1 MKKNKLDTNI
11 KEKFGQRKIAPSA
24 NAWERLSL
32 QLDLQ
37 PKQKKKGW
45 FWFASSAASV
55 LILFSLGLYTFSSDS
70 LENIPTK
77 EIIVNQE
84 IDTVQILN
92 KIEAIFK
99 DAPVENALVK
109 SEKKENRTKMNSKVI
124 AVKKINIILPK
135 KVVIQNIISKNNE
148 TTAVANVNKKNTFI
162 LPIKEVS
169 KGEDFTNGNSRI
181 KVNASD
187 LLYAVLNEP
196 IVEEEALKN
205 NMSSA
210 ALLKMIK
217 IELKKSNLKV
227 DPKIILAEVESTI
240 KNDIFQNNFLKS
252 LKARITDIATAVAS
266 RND

>member
-1 MKKNKLDTNI
+1 MKKDKLDNNV
-11 KEKFGQRKIAPSA
+11 KEKFGQREIAPSA
-24 NAWERLSL
+24 SAWKRLSA
-32 QLDLQ
+32 QLDAQ

-45 FWFASSAASV
+45 FFYAGYAASILA
-55 LILFSLGLYTFSSDS
+55 LISVGFYTFSTDA
-70 LENIPTK
+70 LEKIPTK
-77 EIIVNQE
+77 EVLVNQE
-84 IDTVQILN
+84 IDTVQILD
-92 KIEAIFK
+92 KIQAIFK
-99 DAPVENALVK
+99 DAPVEKALVK
-109 SEKKENRTKMNSKVI
+109 SEKKQNRNKLNSKVI
-124 AVKKINIILPK
+124 AVKKINIIPPK
-135 KVVIQNIISKNNE
+135 EVVIQNIISKNKE
-148 TTAVANVNKKNTFI
+148 TTAIAKGNKKNTFI
-162 LPIKEVS
+162 LPTKKVS

>member
-1 MKKNKLDTNI
+1 
-11 KEKFGQRKIAPSA
+11 
-24 NAWERLSL
+24 
-32 QLDLQ
+32 
-37 PKQKKKGW
+37 
-45 FWFASSAASV
+45 
-55 LILFSLGLYTFSSDS
+55 
-70 LENIPTK
+70 
-77 EIIVNQE
+77 
-84 IDTVQILN
+84 
-92 KIEAIFK
+92 
-99 DAPVENALVK
+99 
-109 SEKKENRTKMNSKVI
+109 MNSKVI

-148 TTAVANVNKKNTFI
+148 TTAVANVNKENTFI

-196 IVEEEALKN
+196 IVKEEALKN

-227 DPKIILAEVESTI
+227 DPKIILAEVETTI

-252 LKARITDIATAVAS
+252 LKVKITDIATAVAS